1 MKSFIGEY
9 DCKVDDKGRFVLPA
23 GIKKQIDP
31 AAEETFVI
39 NRGFEKCLVLYPKNE
54 WDGLLARVRKK
65 VNLFEKKGRMFM
77 RMFQNGATII
87 TLDSSGR
94 LLLPSTL
101 TKYAGL
107 KKDVLLFA
115 YADRMEIW
123 DKALYEQEMNANLT
137 GFADLAE
144 DLLGDPENGGNDE

>member
-31 AAEETFVI
+31 AAGETFVL
-39 NRGFEKCLVLYPKNE
+39 NRGFEKCLVLYPMNE
-54 WDGLLARVRKK
+54 WERLMARVRKK
-65 VNLFEKKGRMFM
+65 VNLFEKKGRTFM
-77 RMFQNGATII
+77 RLFQNGATII
-87 TLDSSGR
+87 TLDNSGR

-101 TKYAGL
+101 MKYASL

-123 DKALYEQEMNANLT
+123 DKSSYERDMNDSLT

-144 DLLGDPENGGNDE
+144 ELLGNDPQDGNDD

>member
-23 GIKKQIDP
+23 GVKKQVDP
-31 AAEETFVI
+31 AAQETFVV
-39 NRGFEKCLVLYPKNE
+39 NRGFENCLVMYPMNE
-54 WDGLLARVRKK
+54 WEKLMAKVRQK

-77 RMFQNGATII
+77 RLFQNGATIV
-87 TLDSSGR
+87 TLDGNGR
-94 LLLPSTL
+94 LLLPQNL
-101 TKYAGL
+101 MKHAGL

-123 DKALYEQEMNANLT
+123 DKAKYEQEMSESLGN
-137 GFADLAE
+137 FSDIAE
-144 DLLGDPENGGNDE
+144 ELLGNPGDANDE

>member
-9 DCKVDDKGRFVLPA
+9 DCRVDEKGRFVLPS

-31 AAEETFVI
+31 EAQETFI
-39 NRGFEKCLVLYPKNE
+39 LNRGFEKCLVLYPMNE
-54 WDGLLARVRKK
+54 WEKLMARVRKK
-65 VNLFEKKGRMFM
+65 VNLFEKKGRVFM
-77 RMFQNGATII
+77 RLFQNGATIL
-87 TLDSSGR
+87 TLDNSGR
-94 LLLPSTL
+94 LLLPSPL
-101 TKYAGL
+101 MKYANL

-123 DKALYEQEMNANLT
+123 DKQSYQQELSESIT

-144 DLLGDPENGGNDE
+144 DLLGDPDDGKNDD

>member
-23 GIKKQIDP
+23 GVKRQVDQS
-31 AAEETFVI
+31 AEETFVV
-39 NRGFEKCLVLYPKNE
+39 NRGFEACLVVYPMNE
-54 WDGLLARVRKK
+54 WEKLMAKVRKR

-77 RMFQNGATII
+77 RLFQNGATIV

-94 LLLPSTL
+94 ILLPQAL
-101 TKYAGL
+101 MKYAGL
-107 KKDVLLFA
+107 KKDALLFA
-115 YADRMEIW
+115 YADRMELW
-123 DKALYEQEMNANLT
+123 DKARYEREMNDGLA

-144 DLLGDPENGGNDE
+144 ELLGNPEDGSDDQ

>member
-31 AAEETFVI
+31 SAEETFVL

-65 VNLFEKKGRMFM
+65 VNLFEKKGRQFM

-87 TLDSSGR
+87 TLDNSGR
-94 LLLPSTL
+94 LLLPGTL
-101 TKYAGL
+101 MKYAGL

-115 YADRMEIW
+115 YADRMELW
-123 DKALYEQEMNANLT
+123 DKALYEQEMNDGLS

-144 DLLGDPENGGNDE
+144 DLLGDDPQNGNE

>member
-31 AAEETFVI
+31 AAEETFVL

-87 TLDSSGR
+87 TLDNSGR
-94 LLLPSTL
+94 LLLPAAL

-123 DKALYEQEMNANLT
+123 DKALYEQEMNDSLA

-144 DLLGDPENGGNDE
+144 DLLGDPENGNNDD

>member
-23 GIKKQIDP
+23 GIKKQIDQ
-31 AAEETFVI
+31 AAEETFVV

-77 RMFQNGATII
+77 RMFQNGATLI

-144 DLLGDPENGGNDE
+144 DLLGDQENGGNEE

>member
-1 MKSFIGEY
+1 MKNFIGEY

-31 AAEETFVI
+31 AAEETFVL

-54 WDGLLARVRKK
+54 WDGLLANVRKK
-65 VNLFEKKGRMFM
+65 VNLFEKKGRAFM
-77 RMFQNGATII
+77 RLFQNGATII

-94 LLLPSTL
+94 LLLTSSL
-101 TKYAGL
+101 MKYAGL

-123 DKALYEQEMNANLT
+123 DKALYEQEMNDGLT

-144 DLLGDPENGGNDE
+144 DLLGDSENGNNDK